1 MWQVSPATVQSVSAV
16 QASWFLPQSVPA
28 MQAVPVVLDPQ
39 QIIPLPQAAVFMHVT
54 VTVVPLLDPL
64 VDPELLPL
72 ELPLELPLLEP
83 LELLEL
89 LLLPLPLL
97 ELLPAPLLPLLHPKS
112 AAATTDTTPTARPM
126 FMTIFPRKLGE
137 VPLFP
142 RRQG

>member
-1 MWQVSPATVQSVSAV
+1 
-16 QASWFLPQSVPA
+16 
-28 MQAVPVVLDPQ
+28 LDPQ
-39 QIIPLPQAAVFMHVT
+39 QIIPLPHAAVFMHVT
-54 VTVVPLLDPL
+54 ISGVPLLDPL

-83 LELLEL
+83 LELPL

-97 ELLPAPLLPLLHPKS
+97 ELPLPAPLLPLLHPKS

-142 RRQG
+142 PPTGMKVPTPIHEQAAAPPP